1 MKHDL
6 KDAADGRKVLEI
18 AAGWAEVAAEYDNV
32 LAEFGNAA
40 VPGFRPGR
48 APRAVVERFLGRQIR
63 NAFAARSGRQLVREA
78 LRERNMRA
86 AGPIALGDIQLD
98 PRSTFSF
105 TAEFIPA
112 PRLDLPDCAAL
123 PLAGA
128 SDAERRDEA
137 SEWLL
142 AHTPGEV
149 PPALVRQE
157 CERAG
162 EPGAGPGCEAW
173 LAAARRVKLGLI
185 LEQVAEAEGIDADRR
200 DVDAR
205 IRTVAAEHGMRPD
218 ELRRKLERED
228 GMDRLRSLLRSEQ
241 TLDYLLSRA
250 GGRSQIDPD
259 SGPGP
264 DGNRREQGLLHS

>member
-1 MKHDL
+1 M
-6 KDAADGRKVLEI
+6 
-18 AAGWAEVAAEYDNV
+18 
-32 LAEFGNAA
+32 
-40 VPGFRPGR
+40 
-48 APRAVVERFLGRQIR
+48 
-63 NAFAARSGRQLVREA
+63 
-78 LRERNMRA
+78 
-86 AGPIALGDIQLD
+86 
-98 PRSTFSF
+98 
-105 TAEFIPA
+105 
-112 PRLDLPDCAAL
+112 
-123 PLAGA
+123 PLSGA

-185 LEQVAEAEGIDADRR
+185 LDQVAEAEGIDADQR

-250 GGRSQIDPD
+250 GG
-259 SGPGP
+259 
-264 DGNRREQGLLHS
+264 QGGVTEKQVGGRD